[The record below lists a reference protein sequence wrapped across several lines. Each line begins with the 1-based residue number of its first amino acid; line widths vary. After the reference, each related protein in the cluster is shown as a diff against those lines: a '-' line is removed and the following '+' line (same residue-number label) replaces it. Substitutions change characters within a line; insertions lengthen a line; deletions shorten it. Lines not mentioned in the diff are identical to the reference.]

1 MSTQGIMRRPKAAAI
16 ALAVAVGL
24 GGLAVKGAEQLGV
37 INPPPTLKFANADE
51 GPSRNSFAPVV
62 KKVLPAVV
70 NIQSSKMVKTAM
82 QGGGDMEPFFRQFF
96 GGNGDDDGSGMPNM
110 PNMQRRFRAP
120 QRQQKETGLGSGVV
134 ISPNGYILTN
144 NHVVDGASTVTVT
157 LNNRHEYKARV
168 VGADPKTDI
177 AVVKIDAGELPSIVI
192 GDSDKAQIGDYV
204 LAVGNPFGV
213 GQTVTMGIVS
223 AMGRGGLG
231 IEDYEDFIQ
240 TDAPINPGNSGGAL
254 VNDRGELIGI
264 NTAILANGSEGNQ
277 GIGFAVPI
285 SVARNVMDQIIK
297 NGKVTRAYLGV
308 MAQEVTPAI
317 AKAFHENEVR
327 GALVG
332 DVTPDSPASR
342 AGLQKGDIIL
352 DIDGKPVNSSA
363 QLRMHISL
371 MAPGAMANVKVLR
384 AGAEKTFNVKLA
396 EMPTET
402 ATAEKSDSSPE
413 GSMQGISVEDVS
425 ARTARQLGLPANASG
440 VVVTNIDPNSA
451 AAESGLKRGDV
462 IQEVNHQPVKSAS
475 DFERAIR
482 SSKDNAL
489 LLVNRQGST
498 LFIAV

>member
-1 MSTQGIMRRPKAAAI
+1 MSTQGILRRPKAAAVVL
-16 ALAVAVGL
+16 ALSMGL
-24 GGLAVKGAEQLGV
+24 GGLAVKGAEHLGI
-37 INPPPTLKFANADE
+37 INPPASLKFADANEA
-51 GPSRNSFAPVV
+51 PSRNSFAPVV
-62 KKVLPAVV
+62 KKVLPTVV
-70 NIQSSKMVKTAM
+70 NIQSSKMIKTGM
-82 QGGGDMEPFFRQFF
+82 QGGDDQMAPFFRQFF
-96 GGNGDDDGSGMPNM
+96 GDDGSGNM
-110 PNMQRRFRAP
+110 PNMRQFRAP
-120 QRQQKETGLGSGVV
+120 QRQQKETGLGSGVIV
-134 ISPNGYILTN
+134 SPNGYILTN

-177 AVVKIDAGELPSIVI
+177 AVVKIDAADLPSIVI
-192 GDSDKAQIGDYV
+192 GNSDNAQIGDYV
-204 LAVGNPFGV
+204 LAVGDPFGV

-223 AMGRGGLG
+223 ATGRAGLG

-285 SVARNVMDQIIK
+285 GVARNVMDQIIH

-308 MAQEVTPAI
+308 MAQEVTPSI
-317 AKAFHENEVR
+317 ARAFHESEVR

-342 AGLQKGDIIL
+342 AGIQKGDIIL
-352 DIDGKPVNSSA
+352 DINGKPVNSSA
-363 QLRMHISL
+363 QLRMNISL
-371 MAPGAMANVKVLR
+371 MQPSADVTVRVLR
-384 AGAEKTFNVKLA
+384 DGNERNFNVKLA

-402 ATAEKSDSSPE
+402 AKAEKPESSPE

-440 VVVTNIDPNSA
+440 VVVTNIDPNST

-482 SSKDNAL
+482 NSKDQAL